1 MNFDEQVPNPFAFGG
16 DTAKFV
22 EIGDSVSGTI
32 VKLEHRAQTDGKG
45 NVVRFSDGTP
55 KPVVVVHLE
64 TASGQ
69 RARDSVSPRAV
80 SACRE
85 AVHRVHGPG
94 TSPEVGAYYCRK
106 LVRLEPPSQRGWS
119 PAKIYEIE
127 YVPRSNGGSDEREL
141 V

>member
-1 MNFDEQVPNPFAFGG
+1 
-16 DTAKFV
+16 
-22 EIGDSVSGTI
+22 VSGTI

-64 TASGQ
+64 TASGEKV
-69 RARDSVSPRAV
+69 RDFVSGRAV
-80 SACRE
+80 SAFRE

-94 TSPEVGAYYCRK
+94 TSPEVGAHYSRK
-106 LVRLEPPSQRGWS
+106 LVRLEPPSQRRGA

-127 YVPRSNGGSDEREL
+127 AVPQADGRAE
-141 V
+141 